1 MSLDYNNL
9 EDKTYNIITNLQSMN
24 DNIFVL
30 KKKIILLDN
39 INKKL
44 EKNKMLKHDNNNNLL
59 FQSNILKNE
68 YSYYTNIYD
77 IILDKYSKELYEL
90 SEYILI
96 IIIALNKLEIEN
108 NDSKQLIYNKII
120 YTKQLGNINTGKL
133 KEIINNI
140 INNLKIVDEF
150 IKLFDSYINKLTLDN
165 SDKNI
170 HNNNFELA
178 IKYKK
183 ESIILEYN
191 KYCDKFIKI
200 IDYFKD
206 CTDCV
211 IKQIETSQLLKF
223 FMKLKAT
230 S

>member
-191 KYCDKFIKI
+191 KYCDKFII
-200 IDYFKD
+200 F
-206 CTDCV
+206 
-211 IKQIETSQLLKF
+211 
-223 FMKLKAT
+223 
-230 S
+230 